1 MLRDR
6 GLVDKLVWAS
16 WDHEIESNPDVAEM
30 LSGVN
35 AIILA
40 LKPPSLKMT
49 GHILHQ
55 MKTLLF
61 GLKIFDDNEYVLKI
75 RADLSNFSVSR
86 MESLFKR
93 YFEASHIDYLDWP
106 HMFDEKIMI
115 EGGFIYV
122 PFYHND
128 ITFLGKVAD
137 LKKLCNMDIRFDIEY
152 TSMAPEQWFFFK
164 PFESIK
170 IFRDYFSINQGL
182 NVRGGD
188 LLSFYQKLFGSSFYK
203 AVCSAY
209 LSVLKK
215 FFLCTETSPVVG
227 KEISEDNFFDKDF
240 LLEIGF
246 IEHPMAKIPVFR
258 NLDWKVGS
266 GMNVF
271 ERYEDLLNF
280 QMSEQYRHYFEELVT
295 QYNGKEIVTLE
306 NTEDNMWSV
315 SNDKDINVVGLS
327 GSEHER
333 KLESDINI
341 LRRQMGDLR
350 RKLLE
355 CERRQNKV

>member
-1 MLRDR
+1 MLLTGLIRDKARLVNILSEYKMLRDR

-122 PFYHND
+122 PFYHN
-128 ITFLGKVAD
+128 
-137 LKKLCNMDIRFDIEY
+137 N
-152 TSMAPEQWFFFK
+152 
-164 PFESIK
+164 
-170 IFRDYFSINQGL
+170 
-182 NVRGGD
+182 
-188 LLSFYQKLFGSSFYK
+188 
-203 AVCSAY
+203 
-209 LSVLKK
+209 
-215 FFLCTETSPVVG
+215 
-227 KEISEDNFFDKDF
+227 
-240 LLEIGF
+240 
-246 IEHPMAKIPVFR
+246 
-258 NLDWKVGS
+258 
-266 GMNVF
+266 
-271 ERYEDLLNF
+271 
-280 QMSEQYRHYFEELVT
+280 
-295 QYNGKEIVTLE
+295 
-306 NTEDNMWSV
+306 
-315 SNDKDINVVGLS
+315 
-327 GSEHER
+327 
-333 KLESDINI
+333 
-341 LRRQMGDLR
+341 
-350 RKLLE
+350 
-355 CERRQNKV
+355 